1 MKKTYEK
8 IRPSKITKRESN
20 ILRKLFKMEQQDF
33 SSTQNKL
40 NQSYSFNVDKNILN
54 QNQSQYKNLSTESL
68 IKKPIPIKDKILDF
82 NFYKEKKK
90 FNLI

>member
-1 MKKTYEK
+1 
-8 IRPSKITKRESN
+8 
-20 ILRKLFKMEQQDF
+20 MEQQDF